1 MAKLTQAI
9 TKDFLD
15 DILPSY
21 GTPARQLRPV
31 WDSSQKM
38 FIFDEHESQ
47 NGNHYF
53 RGIRFCDRIAIV
65 EKVGMFHSWTY
76 LDGLEVYAFNGRKM
90 QLIQKRDYP
99 DKVFHNAE
107 KIRKDTEEMVTDFLK
122 GMLKASRISLSEEK
136 VKEQAK
142 GLVDLCYRDFNNGDY
157 PPRLMQII
165 PAIEQH

>member
-15 DILPSY
+15 DILPTY

-38 FIFDEHESQ
+38 FIFDEYESQ
-47 NGNHYF
+47 NGNHYY

-65 EKVGMFHSWTY
+65 EKVGLYHSWTY
-76 LDGLEVYAFNGRKM
+76 IDGLEVYAFNGRHL
-90 QLIQKRDYP
+90 QLIQKKDFSNEFRDA
-99 DKVFHNAE
+99 DKVRAL
-107 KIRKDTEEMVTDFLK
+107 TEQMVTDFLK
-122 GMLKASRISLSEEK
+122 GMLKANRISLPEEK

-142 GLVDLCYRDFNNGDY
+142 GLVDLCYHDFNDSGY

-165 PAIEQH
+165 PDIEQH

>member
-15 DILPSY
+15 DILPPY

-38 FIFDEHESQ
+38 FIFDEYESQ
-47 NGNHYF
+47 SGNHYY

-65 EKVGMFHSWTY
+65 EKVGMYYQWTY
-76 LDGLEVYAFNGRKM
+76 IDALVLYAFNGRQL
-90 QLIQKRDYP
+90 QLIQKREFG
-99 DKVFHNAE
+99 KEFHDAD
-107 KIRKDTEEMVTDFLK
+107 KIRGVTEEMVTDFLK
-122 GMLKASRISLSEEK
+122 GMLKMSRISMPEEK

-142 GLVDLCYRDFNNGDY
+142 GLVNLCYRDFNDGGY
-157 PPRLMQII
+157 PPRLMQTI
-165 PAIEQH
+165 PAIAQH